1 MAPVK
6 LGEVEWASA
15 SRPAVP
21 GGDMGDASLV
31 RSVENGVLI
40 AVVDGLGH
48 GLEAALAAQRALQ
61 TIERSAQTLPSALVS
76 ECHRALQATRGA
88 VMGVALV
95 DVQADALTWIGV
107 GDVRA
112 TLQRAGPT
120 GPAKAEALVTHN
132 GVVGRSLPPLRPV
145 MRSLQV
151 GDTVILTTDGIRDGF
166 PSGLRG
172 NEPPDR
178 IANELLER
186 RSVPYD
192 DALVLVARYRGGA
205 A

>member
-1 MAPVK
+1 MGPVK

-15 SRPAVP
+15 SRPAAP
-21 GGDMGDASLV
+21 GSDMGDASLV

-48 GLEAALAAQRALQ
+48 GPEAALAAQRALQ
-61 TIERSAQTLPSALVS
+61 TIERSTQTLPSALVS
-76 ECHRALQATRGA
+76 ECHRALQTTRGA

-112 TLQRAGPT
+112 VLQRAGPA
-120 GPAKAEALVTHN
+120 GPARAEALVTHN
-132 GVVGRSLPPLRPV
+132 GVVGRLLPPLRPV

-151 GDTVILTTDGIRDGF
+151 GDTLILATDGIRDGF
-166 PSGLRG
+166 LSDLRG
-172 NEPPDR
+172 KEPPDR

-186 RSVPYD
+186 RSVPSD

-205 A
+205 S